1 LPIESPLTST
11 VNPPWQTLPLTT
23 CEEIDSAVQLVPA
36 SSFSIDQ
43 LVAAYNQ
50 TRVDYLVP
58 MPMNAARLA
67 EYIHVYDVDLDR
79 SQVAVE
85 GDQILGLAMLGVRPG
100 CVWITRL
107 GVLPIKRRRGV
118 GEALVRALLAAADEL
133 LINCICLEVIKHNT
147 PAHTLFLKLGFTETR
162 ELLILRRP
170 PGPPVEIPTAEVDWL
185 NRTEALALLD
195 ARTTS
200 PAWTNETRSLA
211 NLENIAGLSLKL
223 SDGTM
228 GWLIFE
234 RQKFILSHFSM
245 LTTQGDSVAL
255 GRASLAHLYQR
266 YPDLDTDAENIPVDD
281 PHLPAFFDNRFVEAF
296 RRIEMYRLAPYN
308 NRY

>member
-1 LPIESPLTST
+1 LLRESPPTST
-11 VNPPWQTLPLTT
+11 VNPPWQTPPLMTA
-23 CEEIDSAVQLVPA
+23 EEIDSSLQLVPA

-67 EYIHVYDVDLDR
+67 EYIHVYDVDLDH

-100 CVWITRL
+100 RTWITRL
-107 GVLPIKRRRGV
+107 GVLPVKRRRGV
-118 GEALVRALLAAADEL
+118 GEALMRALLDAAARL
-133 LINCICLEVIKHNT
+133 QLNGTCLEVIKHNT

-170 PGPPVEIPTAEVDWL
+170 PGPPVEIPAAEVDWL
-185 NRTEALALLD
+185 DRAEALALLD
-195 ARTTS
+195 TRATP
-200 PAWTNETRSLA
+200 PAWTNETCSLA
-211 NLENIAGLSLKL
+211 NIENLTGLSLSL
-223 SDGTM
+223 PDGTT

-234 RQKFILSHFSM
+234 RQKFILSHFVMVTS
-245 LTTQGDSVAL
+245 QGDSAAL
-255 GRASLAHLYQR
+255 SRALLAYLYQC
-266 YPDLDTDAENIPVDD
+266 YPDLDTHAENIPLDD
-281 PHLPAFFDNRFVEAF
+281 PHLPAFFDTRFVESF
-296 RRIEMYRLAPYN
+296 RRIEMYR
-308 NRY
+308 RWTG

>member
-1 LPIESPLTST
+1 MPIESPLISAT
-11 VNPPWQTLPLTT
+11 NLRWQTSPLITL
-23 CEEIDSAVQLVPA
+23 EEIDSSVQLVPA

-67 EYIHVYDVDLDR
+67 EYIHIYDVDLDR

-85 GDQILGLAMLGVRPG
+85 GDQILGLAMLGVRPS

-118 GEALVRALLAAADEL
+118 GEALMRALLAAVDEL
-133 LINCICLEVIKHNT
+133 RATCTCLEVIKHNT
-147 PAHTLFLKLGFTETR
+147 PAHALFRKLGFTETR

-170 PGPPVEIPTAEVDWL
+170 PGPPAQVPAAETAWL
-185 NRTEALALLD
+185 DRTEALALLGT
-195 ARTTS
+195 RTPP
-200 PAWTNETRSLA
+200 PAWTNETSSLA
-211 NLENIAGLSLKL
+211 NLENITGLSLRL
-223 SDGTM
+223 SDGTT
-228 GWLIFE
+228 GWLVFE
-234 RQKFILSHFSM
+234 RQKFILSHFSL
-245 LTTQGDSVAL
+245 LTLQGDSVAL
-255 GRASLAHLYQR
+255 GQALLAHLYQR

-281 PHLPAFFDNRFVEAF
+281 PHLPAFFDSRFVEAF
-296 RRIEMYRLAPYN
+296 RRIEMHRQAPCGS
-308 NRY
+308 RY